1 MSPRVPRHSGTR
13 RKEKRSSASSASAK
27 EGGTPPDR
35 LKSPANLAFGS
46 SKLQPA
52 QFLSVLIFMGAAIA
66 GTMIMLSATRQGISV
81 FTDSTI
87 YLRVARS
94 LLQGQG
100 FVQSGGAPLT
110 HYPPLYPTVLA
121 LSGRLAGDLLTG
133 AKWLQTILYVAN
145 LLLVG
150 LLVYRG
156 TNGSRLAAGFGLLF
170 VLTSQSFL
178 YCHVLVLSEGLFLF
192 LTLVGLLFITQ
203 YLQSHSSFA
212 LIMATVVIGLA
223 CLTRYIGG
231 TLVAGLLSA
240 IVLLDRSDWRKKIVA
255 CSVVSA
261 VFFLPIVVWLVRNL
275 MLSSGLVNRT
285 ITYHPISTAPIQYA
299 VETLWFAFLFP
310 STLHIVPKALILL
323 TFTFFVIVVMVESIN
338 HFGIHA
344 EVNRVP
350 LICVCF
356 LFVYA
361 GGLVLAVLFV
371 EPKLPFNAR
380 IMLPFIILLG
390 IGLIPLWLN
399 AFQLFSKR
407 RALAV
412 TVVALWAILLAG
424 HGHRTGRFVDEL
436 RRDSMGFESREWQS
450 SRVIEFVR
458 GLPEDSLIYSNGPD
472 VIDYFAGRRSRM
484 IPHSHGPAG
493 ELREMVRHLEEAQ
506 GFLVYFDK
514 ITWRGYLIK
523 IEGLKKYAELRAV
536 YQGRDGAVYRVA
548 KIGR

>member
-1 MSPRVPRHSGTR
+1 
-13 RKEKRSSASSASAK
+13 
-27 EGGTPPDR
+27 
-35 LKSPANLAFGS
+35 
-46 SKLQPA
+46 
-52 QFLSVLIFMGAAIA
+52 
-66 GTMIMLSATRQGISV
+66 
-81 FTDSTI
+81 
-87 YLRVARS
+87 
-94 LLQGQG
+94 
-100 FVQSGGAPLT
+100 
-110 HYPPLYPTVLA
+110 
-121 LSGRLAGDLLTG
+121 
-133 AKWLQTILYVAN
+133 
-145 LLLVG
+145 
-150 LLVYRG
+150 
-156 TNGSRLAAGFGLLF
+156 
-170 VLTSQSFL
+170 
-178 YCHVLVLSEGLFLF
+178 
-192 LTLVGLLFITQ
+192 
-203 YLQSHSSFA
+203 
-212 LIMATVVIGLA
+212 
-223 CLTRYIGG
+223 
-231 TLVAGLLSA
+231 
-240 IVLLDRSDWRKKIVA
+240 
-255 CSVVSA
+255 
-261 VFFLPIVVWLVRNL
+261 

-338 HFGIHA
+338 HFGFHA